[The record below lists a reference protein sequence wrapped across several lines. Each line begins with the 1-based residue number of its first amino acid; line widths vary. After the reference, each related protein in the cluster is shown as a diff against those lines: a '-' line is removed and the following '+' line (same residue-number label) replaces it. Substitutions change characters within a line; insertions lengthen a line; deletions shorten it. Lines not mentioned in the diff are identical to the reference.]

1 MVQNAFYRS
10 KIVNEGIQS
19 GLRVLWTPLHRL
31 MTLKSGLKTQIF
43 DVKFVFLKNL
53 KKTAFSVIL
62 RTPGFPRFPSPGVMQ
77 VHPMPRKLLSG
88 LRGLAPPRRILELV
102 L

>member
-1 MVQNAFYRS
+1 MRFIGPKLSMKVLKVVYES
-10 KIVNEGIQS
+10 CGLLSS
-19 GLRVLWTPLHRL
+19 GSWPW
-31 MTLKSGLKTQIF
+31 KSGLKIQIF